1 MKVLYI
7 TDRDDK
13 FGAPKSMVEMILN
26 LRKKY
31 EIEPIVITSIKN
43 NINKICEENGIE
55 NYVTYHQKHL
65 YVKTGN
71 LLNDIIKF
79 VPRYIRYIVGNHKA
93 KIEIQ
98 KKINMQEIDIIHTNT
113 SSLDIGA
120 ILAQKYHKKHIVH
133 LREFGDKDFN
143 MKSYRKKYID
153 FFNKN
158 TTCFFA
164 ISNAIKKGWEE
175 KGIDKEKIVR
185 VYNGRK

>member
-143 MKSYRKKYID
+143 MKSYRKK
-153 FFNKN
+153 
-158 TTCFFA
+158 
-164 ISNAIKKGWEE
+164 
-175 KGIDKEKIVR
+175 
-185 VYNGRK
+185 